1 MLYLLVR
8 YIIRYRL
15 KVVRSNLR
23 TAFPAYS
30 ESQLR
35 QIEKDFYHHFVGLL
49 FESLVMGFL
58 TKRQMRKMLR
68 FDNMEK
74 AEEMGE
80 LSKTIICV
88 FGHQCNWDLVA
99 SAPLWSEKIKINA
112 LYKALHNKF
121 FDKLF
126 VSVRQ
131 KFGTTLIPH
140 HSAARTILKNIKEP
154 AGMPQLY
161 AFNTDQS
168 PRLGQPC
175 EWVTFFRKET
185 AAIPVWAQMATKYNL
200 PVIYLHI
207 RKVGFMQ
214 FSIFIEEIAAPTVQ
228 EKLDKYYQLLE
239 QDITSQP
246 GQYLWSH
253 RRWKITRDNK

>member
-8 YIIRYRL
+8 YIARYRL

-30 ESQLR
+30 EKQLKE
-35 QIEKDFYHHFVGLL
+35 IERDFYHHFVGL
-49 FESLVMGFL
+49 FYESLVMGFK
-58 TKRQMRKMLR
+58 TKRGMRQMLR
-68 FDNMEK
+68 FENIEK
-74 AEEMGE
+74 AEEMGAR
-80 LSKTIICV
+80 SNTIICV

-99 SAPLWSEKIKINA
+99 SVPLWSDKIHFNA

-121 FDKLF
+121 FDRLF
-126 VSVRQ
+126 VSIRAC
-131 KFGTTLIPH
+131 FGTTLISH

-154 AGMPQLY
+154 AAIPQLY

-168 PRLGQPC
+168 PRRGQPC
-175 EWVTFFRKET
+175 EWVTFFGKDT
-185 AAIPVWAQMATKYNL
+185 AVIPAWAQLATKYKL

-207 RKVGFMQ
+207 RKIGFMQ
-214 FSIFIEEIAAPTVQ
+214 FSIFIEEIQASSVQ
-228 EKLDKYYQLLE
+228 EMLDEYYRLLE
-239 QDITSQP
+239 GDIRKQP

-253 RRWKITRDNK
+253 RRWKISR

>member
-8 YIIRYRL
+8 YIARYRL

-30 ESQLR
+30 ESQLLK
-35 QIEKDFYHHFVGLL
+35 IEKDFYHHFVGLL

-58 TKRQMRKMLR
+58 TKRQMRRMLR
-68 FDNMEK
+68 FENMEK
-74 AEEMGE
+74 AENMGE
-80 LSKTIICV
+80 QSNTIICV

-99 SAPLWSEKIKINA
+99 SAPLWTEKIKINA

-121 FDKLF
+121 FDRLF
-126 VSVRQ
+126 VRVRQ
-131 KFGTTLIPH
+131 RYGTTLIPH

-175 EWVTFFRKET
+175 EWVTFFGKET
-185 AAIPVWAQMATKYNL
+185 AAIPAWAQLATRYNL

-214 FSIFIEEIAAPTVQ
+214 FSILIEEIKATGIHDMLQ
-228 EKLDKYYQLLE
+228 QYYILLE
-239 QDITSQP
+239 NDITSQP